1 MNVNQFDN
9 RDCGCMMPPVYEC
22 PQERVCTKVFMNEV
36 PHIIPVHTKYV
47 NHHIFKHTYTPAFT
61 EETIETS
68 ENITTPS
75 CGGNMYM

>member
-1 MNVNQFDN
+1 MH
-9 RDCGCMMPPVYEC
+9 
-22 PQERVCTKVFMNEV
+22 EV

-75 CGGNMYM
+75 CGGNMYMQRTINIVLFFYQESVISE